1 MGGYG
6 SGRTGWKGKVEDCR
20 TLDVNRLSK
29 EGCLQP
35 GNRASLAW
43 TVDGEQ
49 VASIGLRAEADRL
62 ILNYRVGRNGEDWT
76 DVEEA
81 VPLARSPCRFGGMR
95 TYFVCPGVEERAAV
109 PPSREQALPA
119 AASIFSAATATIW
132 RTPVRAKPAPT
143 GSSAVPTNASS
154 HWAESLGPLCF
165 RRSRK
170 ACTGARTSGTWTE
183 IDAAEEQGLLA
194 FLTGRRWGRR
204 RRP

>member
-62 ILNYRVGRNGEDWT
+62 ILHYRVGRNGEDWT
-76 DVEEA
+76 HVEEA
-81 VPLARSPCRFGGMR
+81 VPLARLISDNHLVRR
-95 TYFVCPGVEERAAV
+95 RQ
-109 PPSREQALPA
+109 PSWP
-119 AASIFSAATATIW
+119 
-132 RTPVRAKPAPT
+132 PAPA
-143 GSSAVPTNASS
+143 G
-154 HWAESLGPLCF
+154 
-165 RRSRK
+165 
-170 ACTGARTSGTWTE
+170 
-183 IDAAEEQGLLA
+183 
-194 FLTGRRWGRR
+194 GRA
-204 RRP
+204 